1 MAQDCEI
8 TQFHRPDHHDQVV
21 RLWKNVFGYESPRN
35 HPPLS
40 IAKKE
45 QAADGLFFV
54 ALQDNQV
61 VGTVMGGYD
70 GHRGWIYSLAVSE
83 EHRRDGVG
91 ARLIERAEDALR
103 DRGCM
108 KVNLQ
113 VMPGNDGAVSFY
125 ESCGYEFEERIS
137 MGKEF
142 PENISAEEPL
152 SDEEFLRQ
160 FEDRSL
166 PFHKWTH
173 RAHVKVAYLYLRHHS
188 FEAALKKIRANI
200 KAYNGVNNVPEEQ
213 FSGYNETTTQTFLRL
228 VRATMDAYEGI
239 FPSAN
244 ADAFCDTHPQLR
256 TKHLMRLFFTPERRQ
271 HPDAKEQFVTPDLA
285 QLPQK
290 DFSTPDKAPIF
301 PPT

>member
-8 TQFHRPDHHDQVV
+8 FHFHRAEHHDQVV
-21 RLWKNVFGYESPRN
+21 QLWKAVFGYESKRN
-35 HPPLS
+35 EPSLA

-54 ALQDNQV
+54 ASLDEKV

-91 ARLIERAEDALR
+91 AKLIAKAENTLR

-113 VMPGNDGAVSFY
+113 VMPGNNGAVSFY
-125 ESCGYEFEERIS
+125 ESLGYEFEERIS

-142 PENISAEEPL
+142 PENISFEEPL
-152 SDEEFLRQ
+152 TDDEFIRQ
-160 FEDRSL
+160 FEDRTL

-173 RAHVKVAYLYLRHHS
+173 RAHVKVAYLYLRDYS
-188 FEAALKKIRANI
+188 FEVALKKIRTNI
-200 KAYNGVNNVPEEQ
+200 KAYNAVNKVPEEQ

-228 VRATMDAYEGI
+228 VHATMNAYEGI

-271 HPDAKEQFVTPDLA
+271 HPDAKEQFIEPDLS
-285 QLPQK
+285 QLPAINK
-290 DFSTPDKAPIF
+290 S
-301 PPT
+301 